1 MDLGYAPTCGFECY
15 GPKSRLRGVRLF
27 EFHESDPAAY
37 ETRMLT
43 WGDLIGR
50 YSRNELRVFFE
61 DHCIT
66 DAIGLRNELRRPSV
80 LTTLAGLGAAAL
92 VGVAAMITRLF
103 KR

>member
-1 MDLGYAPTCGFECY
+1 
-15 GPKSRLRGVRLF
+15 
-27 EFHESDPAAY
+27 
-37 ETRMLT
+37 MLT

-50 YSRNELRVFFE
+50 YSRNELRVFVE

-80 LTTLAGLGAAAL
+80 FATLAGLGAAAL

>member
-1 MDLGYAPTCGFECY
+1 
-15 GPKSRLRGVRLF
+15 
-27 EFHESDPAAY
+27 
-37 ETRMLT
+37 MLT

-80 LTTLAGLGAAAL
+80 LATLAL
-92 VGVAAMITRLF
+92 
-103 KR
+103 